1 MNQPNLRDSLP
12 LCLVHLP
19 HFLQQFLDKSSC
31 LDRNDEP
38 LDSCEH
44 NRELDPDF
52 CEIIED

>member
-1 MNQPNLRDSLP
+1 MNQTNLRDSLP